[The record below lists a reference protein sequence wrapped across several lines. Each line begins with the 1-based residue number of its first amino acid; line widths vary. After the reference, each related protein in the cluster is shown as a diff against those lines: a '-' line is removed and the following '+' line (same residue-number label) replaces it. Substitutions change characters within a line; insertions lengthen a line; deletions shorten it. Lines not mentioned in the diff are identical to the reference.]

1 MESDYDKNSIYKNAA
16 NFGLILG
23 LTIVIYTLVLHF
35 LGASQNK
42 VAGWASI
49 VFMAVAV
56 HVGTKS
62 FRDKFQAGYISYGRA
77 VGSGMLIV
85 VFGSLIQAFFIYAF
99 YAYISP
105 ESLQDIFIA
114 MEDAMMQQG
123 SSGEEIEMAMK
134 MVKAYTGPMSLA
146 LTTIFGSAF
155 WGLIISLITSAFLK
169 KEQSI
174 FEE

>member
-42 VAGWASI
+42 AAGWVSVI
-49 VFMAVAV
+49 FMAVAV
-56 HVGTKS
+56 QVGTKS
-62 FRDKFQAGYISYGRA
+62 FRDKFQGGYISYGRA

-85 VFGSLIQAFFIYAF
+85 VFGSLIQSFFIYIF
-99 YAYISP
+99 YTYISP

-114 MEDAMMQQG
+114 MEDAMLQQG
-123 SSGEEIEMAMK
+123 SSDEEIEMATK
-134 MVKAYTGPMSLA
+134 MLKAYTGP
-146 LTTIFGSAF
+146 LTMAITAVFGSAF